1 MVKIPVNIRYETEDA
16 VSLLESGEDRGATA
30 LDPEAIERAQA
41 RFRQSNGVPLD
52 GGPGPG
58 SQPTRRNYSMPVDP
72 VAARRH
78 SSMATDPMIGRRGS
92 AAPTDPMVGHHS
104 GPIPIEPMGGITLP
118 YQRARGKKR
127 HSELDPG
134 PTQTFGPADPLPPS
148 PAAREQT
155 EGWFRPSLFTE
166 SIPDLSALAGDTN
179 RTYDPHMHGHG
190 HSMHGHSMHGYG
202 PGGGYQ
208 YQDEAEGTMP
218 APARSLFDL
227 QARPWLFSVLLAATC
242 LTVGMVLGA
251 LLFAERAAGGSAPA
265 ERDQVVIRCSD
276 PPAR

>member
-30 LDPEAIERAQA
+30 LDPDAIERAQA
-41 RFRQSNGVPLD
+41 RFRQSNGIPLD
-52 GGPGPG
+52 AGLGPG
-58 SQPTRRNYSMPVDP
+58 SQPTRRNHSIPVDP
-72 VAARRH
+72 VAARRS
-78 SSMATDPMIGRRGS
+78 SSMATDPMIVRRGGG
-92 AAPTDPMVGHHS
+92 AATDPMVGHRS
-104 GPIPIEPMGGITLP
+104 SPIPIEPMGGITQP

-202 PGGGYQ
+202 PGFQ
-208 YQDEAEGTMP
+208 YPDDVASAMP
-218 APARSLFDL
+218 PQQRSMIDL
-227 QARPWLFSVLLAATC
+227 QGRPWLFSALLAATC
-242 LTVGMVLGA
+242 LAVGMVLGA
-251 LLFAERAAGGSAPA
+251 LLFAERAASGPPA